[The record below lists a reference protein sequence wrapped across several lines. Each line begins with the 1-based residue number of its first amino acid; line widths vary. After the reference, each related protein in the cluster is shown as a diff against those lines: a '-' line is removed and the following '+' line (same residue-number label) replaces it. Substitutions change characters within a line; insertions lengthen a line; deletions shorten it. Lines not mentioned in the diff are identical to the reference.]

1 MARSLKKGPYVAG
14 YLLKKADKARAS
26 GRNEVIKTWSRASVI
41 LPQFI
46 GLTFGV
52 YNGQKFIPVLVTDN
66 MIGHKLGEFAPTRQF
81 SAHTA
86 AGADKT
92 ASKGK

>member
-1 MARSLKKGPYVAG
+1 VSRSVRKGPFIDG
-14 YLLKKADKARAS
+14 YLLKKAEKARAS
-26 GRNEVIKTWSRASVI
+26 TRNEVIKTWSRRSTI

-66 MIGHKLGEFAPTRQF
+66 MVGHKLGEFAPTRQF

-92 ASKGK
+92 AKKG

>member
-1 MARSLKKGPYVAG
+1 MARSVRKGPYVDG
-14 YLLKKADKARAS
+14 YLLTKAEKARAS
-26 GRNEVIKTWSRASVI
+26 TRNEVIKTWSRRSVI

-66 MIGHKLGEFAPTRQF
+66 MVGHKLGEFAPTRQF
-81 SAHTA
+81 SQHTA

-92 ASKGK
+92 ATKS

>member
-1 MARSLKKGPYVAG
+1 MARSVRKGPFIDG
-14 YLLKKADKARAS
+14 YLLKKAEKARAS
-26 GRNEVIKTWSRASVI
+26 GRNEVIKTWSRRSTI

-52 YNGQKFIPVLVTDN
+52 YNGHKFIPVIVTDN
-66 MIGHKLGEFAPTRQF
+66 MIGHKLGEFASTRQF

-86 AGADKT
+86 SGADKT
-92 ASKGK
+92 AKKG